1 MQLLWLIGM
10 YKVGVQHGN
19 NKSSDAAAGPH
30 RSDLG
35 HLGAIMEHLR
45 SNHDMQMQQSTSYD
59 IHSLLLESHY
69 LILIYLAKCLDG
81 TGSGDGDLGLGLCLV
96 SSDPRSF
103 R

>member
-1 MQLLWLIGM
+1 M

-19 NKSSDAAAGPH
+19 NKSSQVMLPRGLA
-30 RSDLG
+30 RTS
-35 HLGAIMEHLR
+35 AILALSWNTSILR
-45 SNHDMQMQQSTSYD
+45 DNHDMQMQQSTSYD
-59 IHSLLLESHY
+59 IHSLLLDSHY
-69 LILIYLAKCLDG
+69 LILIYLAKRLDG